1 MRSRPVGVRGA
12 VAIRFAALG
21 EAAALVAMLAGC
33 ATQTIIYKDV
43 PEYQLREGI
52 VQPRVELPD
61 GTIIIHRP
69 RKLGSA
75 VVAGGP
81 AETHPD
87 GTPKFRALQ
96 PEQVITF
103 TLQCVTD
110 EAYELLWDEALAKH
124 TKDEY
129 EASGLGFDDFAEF
142 MRRNRDDLYA
152 MLSRM
157 AISMGSTEIIVE
169 QGPLGG
175 LRCRFH
181 PYYARPF
188 KFDTVDMVYEG
199 YGLKLLMI
207 RPRIMD
213 E

>member
-1 MRSRPVGVRGA
+1 MTMGLASIRRVTMRRPA
-12 VAIRFAALG
+12 AWAI
-21 EAAALVAMLAGC
+21 LAGVSGLLGGC
-33 ATQTIIYKDV
+33 STQTIIYKDV

-69 RKLGSA
+69 RKLGPA
-75 VVAGGP
+75 VAGGGP
-81 AETHPD
+81 AETNPD
-87 GTPKFRALQ
+87 GTPRFRALQ
-96 PEQVITF
+96 PEQVISF
-103 TLQCVTD
+103 TLRCITD
-110 EAYELLWDEALAKH
+110 ETYELLWEEALAKH

-129 EASGLGFDDFAEF
+129 EAAGMDFDDFAEF
-142 MRRNRDDLYA
+142 MRRNRDDLFA
-152 MLSRM
+152 MLNRM
-157 AISMGSTEIIVE
+157 VISMGSTEVIVE

-175 LRCRFH
+175 IRCRFH
-181 PYYARPF
+181 PYYGRAF

-207 RPRIMD
+207 RPRIA